1 MLISF
6 SPLVIF
12 KIFEVNSNSNV
23 SRNDS
28 NDTEN
33 QCQLENFI
41 SNRKVVFVKNS
52 NEIKIKEISKKLDAL
67 FNQIDAVRSV
77 LEVLDRRITNAEESL
92 KEK

>member
-12 KIFEVNSNSNV
+12 KIFEVNSNSNA